1 MEPIIVFNACDKD
14 SQMQMKCFDWM
25 QELDGKL
32 NYDCIIA
39 QDQTMNQLIARQFMD
54 KAVQTFAGVSH
65 FIYERP
71 AVIGWPQAPNW
82 VFQTVARMVNEEVG
96 RPWFWMEADMI
107 PLGPRWIE
115 KLFAEYARCG
125 KPLMGS
131 QLPGRGHLNGTA
143 IYPSNFCEIAPH
155 AMNAINI
162 AWDWEMVLD
171 TRDIQHDA
179 SHLMQHV
186 WGITNGKPDL
196 FAGETAVF
204 RTIQDVRNWVSPL
217 AVTFHRS
224 KDGTLI
230 DRLREI
236 RNPAPEVESVNGGGG
251 CLKL

>member
-1 MEPIIVFNACDKD
+1 
-14 SQMQMKCFDWM
+14 
-25 QELDGKL
+25 
-32 NYDCIIA
+32 
-39 QDQTMNQLIARQFMD
+39 
-54 KAVQTFAGVSH
+54 
-65 FIYERP
+65 
-71 AVIGWPQAPNW
+71 
-82 VFQTVARMVNEEVG
+82 
-96 RPWFWMEADMI
+96 
-107 PLGPRWIE
+107 
-115 KLFAEYARCG
+115 
-125 KPLMGS
+125 
-131 QLPGRGHLNGTA
+131 
-143 IYPSNFCEIAPH
+143 
-155 AMNAINI
+155 MNAINI